1 MAQLRVHYT
10 LLLFLDVLSIIILK
24 LYLFFNF
31 TLVTIF
37 SGQITPIKMSTLA
50 AKVLEEAAKA
60 EAMMAST
67 KVDKPLPLE
76 LDLGNMLA
84 IDNNQVDTESLDA
97 AGLLSLARD
106 NTQLLLNAIFDLETE
121 RVEDAVTAKFP
132 PPTFVL
138 PREKPVPK
146 PKAMT
151 KWEKYAKEKGIE
163 KKKKKDRLVWDD
175 VVQKWIPQ
183 FGYKKA
189 QAEADKNW
197 AIPVKHNHDP
207 NEDPYEK
214 LAEDKREK
222 VAKNELQR
230 LRNLARAKN
239 VAVPSVGVAPTTKNT
254 QEKSLSQSDDLKKA
268 ADIAKSSTASL
279 GKFQESLHKNLEKTA
294 KTKGNKRKFESNT
307 VDNATEKQRSL
318 NILQSIT
325 NKSAKL
331 DTEAAVNKQ
340 IYREDQ
346 ERRTEKEKERDGKKR
361 GKGKGKRGNKAHFL
375 RKGGKGKFTGKGKGL
390 KSKK

>member
-1 MAQLRVHYT
+1 
-10 LLLFLDVLSIIILK
+10 
-24 LYLFFNF
+24 
-31 TLVTIF
+31 
-37 SGQITPIKMSTLA
+37 MSTLA
-50 AKVLEEAAKA
+50 AKVLQEAAKA
-60 EAMMAST
+60 ESLLAST
-67 KVDKPLPLE
+67 LVEKPLPLE
-76 LDLGNMLA
+76 MDLGNMLA
-84 IDNNQVDTESLDA
+84 IDNNQMDSDQLGKPDF
-97 AGLLSLARD
+97 LLSLARD
-106 NTQLLLNAIFDLETE
+106 NTQLLLNSIWDLDTE

-132 PPTFVL
+132 PPSYVL

-146 PKAMT
+146 PKPMT

-183 FGYKKA
+183 FGYKKV

-239 VAVPSVGVAPTTKNT
+239 VSVPSVGVAPSSKDS
-254 QEKSLSQSDDLKKA
+254 QAKSLSQSEDLKKA

-279 GKFQESLHKNLEKTA
+279 GKFQENLHKKLEKTA

-307 VDNATEKQRSL
+307 VSNASEKEKSL

-331 DTEAAVNKQ
+331 DIDAAVNNKLG
-340 IYREDQ
+340 ISKFDQ
-346 ERRTEKEKERDGKKR
+346 ERRTEKDKERDGKKK
-361 GKGKGKRGNKAHFL
+361 GKGKGKRANKAHFN
-375 RKGGKGKFTGKGKGL
+375 RKGGKGKFTGKSKSANRGGM

>member
-1 MAQLRVHYT
+1 
-10 LLLFLDVLSIIILK
+10 
-24 LYLFFNF
+24 
-31 TLVTIF
+31 
-37 SGQITPIKMSTLA
+37 MSKLA

-60 EAMMAST
+60 EALLSST
-67 KVDKPLPLE
+67 TVEKPFALE

-84 IDNNQVDTESLDA
+84 IDNNQLDSQDLNKPNV
-97 AGLLSLARD
+97 LLALARD
-106 NTQLLLNAIFDLETE
+106 NTQLLLNAIWDLETE

-175 VVQKWIPQ
+175 VVQKWVPQ

-189 QAEADKNW
+189 QIEAEKNW

-239 VAVPSVGVAPTTKNT
+239 VAIPSVGVTPSTKNMADT
-254 QEKSLSQSDDLKKA
+254 KSLSQSDDLKKA
-268 ADIAKSSTASL
+268 ADIAKNSTASL
-279 GKFQESLHKNLEKTA
+279 GKFQKDLNKKLEKTA

-307 VDNATEKQRSL
+307 IAINTEKERSL

-325 NKSAKL
+325 NKSARL
-331 DTEAAVNKQ
+331 DIDAAVNKQ
-340 IYREDQ
+340 IFREDQ
-346 ERRTEKEKERDGKKR
+346 ERRTEKEKERDGNGGGKK
-361 GKGKGKRGNKAHFL
+361 GKGKGKRSNKAHFMN
-375 RKGGKGKFTGKGKGL
+375 KGGKGKFTGKGRGGKNRGGGGG
-390 KSKK
+390 KKK